1 MKKYIVIFIIVFFG
15 CNDQKLKWFRGSLED
30 AFLNQD
36 NKIIMVDFYTD
47 WCIPCKQ
54 IDSETFTNEEVINK
68 IEKNFIPIKIN
79 AESKYGLPLFEQYK
93 GTGYP
98 MILFLDKNKNELDR
112 LYGFYGPDSFI
123 KKLNN
128 VLSGQGT
135 FTDLLTKYKLGDKS
149 SSTIFELAKK
159 YFSKGE
165 YDDAELLFKEVIRNK
180 DLSYNMFHESNYS
193 IGMIKLY
200 GNSTEELKNYIK
212 QHPESFLLK
221 QSILNLLNYYK
232 FSYLENE
239 EVNLYEK
246 YLSRFSNDPLFL
258 NQYCWR
264 MTELNI
270 NLDKALQKINIA
282 LSIID
287 ENDNNRAMINDTKA
301 EILWKLGE
309 TNKAIIIIN
318 ESIDLDPENQYYQ
331 NQKNKFLNSI
341 N

>member
-1 MKKYIVIFIIVFFG
+1 
-15 CNDQKLKWFRGSLED
+15 
-30 AFLNQD
+30 
-36 NKIIMVDFYTD
+36 
-47 WCIPCKQ
+47 
-54 IDSETFTNEEVINK
+54 
-68 IEKNFIPIKIN
+68 
-79 AESKYGLPLFEQYK
+79 
-93 GTGYP
+93 
-98 MILFLDKNKNELDR
+98 
-112 LYGFYGPDSFI
+112 
-123 KKLNN
+123 
-128 VLSGQGT
+128 
-135 FTDLLTKYKLGDKS
+135 
-149 SSTIFELAKK
+149 
-159 YFSKGE
+159 
-165 YDDAELLFKEVIRNK
+165 
-180 DLSYNMFHESNYS
+180 MFHESNYS
-193 IGMIKLY
+193 LGMIKLY
-200 GNSTEELKNYIK
+200 GNSTKELENYIK

-246 YLSRFSNDPLFL
+246 YLSRFSNDPLFI